1 MEFICF
7 VEKTNVSRAE
17 VALKEDFDLASR
29 QSITIRDAASLEIED
44 AGSFFYIT
52 GSDEGVTKC
61 KELIKDFIA
70 DSKNLEIAKQ
80 KISDEGDNAA
90 QGMGAIFG

>member
-7 VEKTNVSRAE
+7 IEKINVSRAE
-17 VALKEDFDLASR
+17 VALKEDFELASR
-29 QSITIRDAASLEIED
+29 QSITVRDAASLEIED
-44 AGSFFYIT
+44 TGSFFYIT

-61 KELIKDFIA
+61 KELIKEFIA
-70 DSKNLEIAKQ
+70 ESSNLELAKQ
-80 KISDEGDNAA
+80 KINDEGDNAA

>member
-1 MEFICF
+1 MDFICF
-7 VEKTNVSRAE
+7 VEKVNAGKAE
-17 VALKEDFDLASR
+17 IAIKNDFDLASR
-29 QSITIRDAASLEIED
+29 QSITIRDATALGLED
-44 AGSFFYIT
+44 KGSFFYIT

-70 DSKNLEIAKQ
+70 ESKNLEAAKQ
-80 KISDEGDNAA
+80 KIKDDGDNAA